1 MSSGAR
7 GGFHDHAA
15 RSFPL
20 IFRQDPAL
28 DTFLLLIS
36 LPQKCSFHFYI
47 KRLEFRAML
56 KNKTVNPPDP
66 WSETQPSQA
75 YRVELYSEQKQPRRA
90 RKGCLTV
97 IAILLLAAA
106 YLFLPVNHTLLIL
119 GIDRSFENTAIG
131 RSDTNVLVAVRPFSG
146 TASVLSVPRDLWV
159 TIPGHGENR
168 INAAH
173 FFGENEQ
180 AGTGPQL
187 AVETMEHNLNVNID
201 RYLRIQLERFPQ
213 VVDAMGGVD
222 LQLESNMAGYSA
234 GTYHLNGEQALAFV
248 RSRAGSDDFF
258 RMAQGQVFLKSFIQ
272 TLLKPA
278 TWPRLPQVVLAA
290 IETVDTNIP
299 LWQMP
304 RLGIALLRAFVFDK
318 IEFVIIQREMVV
330 PWVTDLGAQ
339 VLLPDWAKIHPVV
352 QQEFGR

>member
-1 MSSGAR
+1 MYQNNYA
-7 GGFHDHAA
+7 
-15 RSFPL
+15 
-20 IFRQDPAL
+20 
-28 DTFLLLIS
+28 
-36 LPQKCSFHFYI
+36 
-47 KRLEFRAML
+47 
-56 KNKTVNPPDP
+56 NPPDP
-66 WSETQPSQA
+66 WAETHPSQA
-75 YRVELYSEQKQPRRA
+75 YRVELYSEQKPPRRV

-97 IAILLLAAA
+97 VVLLLLAAA
-106 YLFLPVNHTLLIL
+106 YLFFPLNHTLLIL
-119 GIDRSFENTAIG
+119 GIDRAFENTAIG
-131 RSDTNVLVAVRPFSG
+131 RSDTNLLVAVRPLSG

-187 AVETMEHNLNVNID
+187 AVETMEYNLNVNID
-201 RYLRIQLERFPQ
+201 RYIRIQLEKFPQ

-234 GTYHLNGEQALAFV
+234 GTHHLNGEQALAFV

-278 TWPRLPQVVLAA
+278 AWPRLPQIVFAA

-304 RLGIALLRAFVFDK
+304 RFGIALLRAFVFDK
-318 IEFVIIQREMVV
+318 IDFVIIQREMVV

-339 VLLPDWAKIHPVV
+339 VLLPDWSRIHPVI